1 MFKNKK
7 SYLIPI
13 IGFAII
19 IFIATLF
26 LCLPICNYKEI
37 SFKDAFFT
45 ATSGITTTGFV
56 KMPLVTQFNFWGQFV
71 LAILMEIGAMGFII
85 FISYFWSIKDKKMK
99 MSDILIINDNISGDN
114 FGSIKEYSIF
124 ICKIMLEVQTLGFIL
139 LSFKF
144 IPMFGIAK
152 GIWYSIFHT
161 ISAFSN
167 TGYDLFG
174 SNSLVLF
181 ANDIYIQFVFILLM
195 VLGSIGILV
204 IEDLKN
210 NRNKKFNKLKLQT
223 KIILTYSIFL
233 LLIPMLV
240 IKILEPNATILNSL
254 FTSATTRSTG
264 FAIINTASLCLE
276 SKILLM
282 ILMFIGGAPT
292 STAGGVRIVTIA
304 IIIST
309 IVATL
314 KGENETVIFWR
325 KIPESTIKKAFT
337 IFMLFI
343 LILVLTIVIFSH
355 YNNIGLL
362 NICFESISAISN
374 AGLSITDF
382 SNLNIIGEMILIGL
396 MFIGRVGPL
405 SMVLVFIYGRRKD
418 EYVDYPSE
426 NVML

>member
-13 IGFAII
+13 IGFALI
-19 IFIATLF
+19 IFVATFF
-26 LCLPICNYKEI
+26 LYLPICNYKEI
-37 SFKDAFFT
+37 SFKDAFFM

-56 KMPLVTQFNFWGQFV
+56 KMPIVTQFNFFGQFV

-99 MSDILIINDNISGDN
+99 MSDILVINENISGDN
-114 FGSIKEYSIF
+114 FGSIKQYSIF
-124 ICKIMLEVQTLGFIL
+124 ICKIMLEVQTLGAIL
-139 LSFKF
+139 LALKF
-144 IPMFGIAK
+144 IPMFGILK
-152 GIWYSIFHT
+152 GIWYSIFHS

-167 TGYDLFG
+167 TGFDLFG

-181 ANDIYIQFVFILLM
+181 ANDIYIQFVFTLLM
-195 VLGSIGILV
+195 ILGSIGILV

-210 NRNKKFNKLKLQT
+210 NKSFNKLKLQS
-223 KIILTYSIFL
+223 KIILTYSLVF
-233 LLIPMLV
+233 LLIPMFI
-240 IKILEPNATILNSL
+240 IKILEPNATMLNSL
-254 FTSATTRSTG
+254 FTSAATRSAG
-264 FAIINTASLCLE
+264 FSIINTETLCLE
-276 SKILLM
+276 SKILIM

-292 STAGGVRIVTIA
+292 STSGGVRIVTIA

-309 IVATL
+309 IIATI

-325 KIPESTIKKAFT
+325 KIPEATIKKAFT

-343 LILVLTIVIFSH
+343 LILILTVVIFSH

-362 NICFESISAISN
+362 NICFESLAALSN

-382 SNLNIIGEMILIGL
+382 SNLNIIGEMILVVL

-405 SMVLVFIYGRRKD
+405 SMILVFIYGTRKD
-418 EYVDYPSE
+418 EYIDYPSE